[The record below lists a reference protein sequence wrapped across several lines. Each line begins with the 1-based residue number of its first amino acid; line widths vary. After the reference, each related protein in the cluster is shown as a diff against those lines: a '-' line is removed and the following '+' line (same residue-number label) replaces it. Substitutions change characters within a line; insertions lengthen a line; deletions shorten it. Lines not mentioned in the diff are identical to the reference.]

1 MLFLLIYISY
11 KLIKYI
17 RENKNKKRKAK
28 IIPNK
33 NYIIRNTRIKA
44 LLNKK
49 NINDNNHME

>member
-33 NYIIRNTRIKA
+33 NYILRNTRIKA

>member
-1 MLFLLIYISY
+1 MLFQVIYISY
-11 KLIKYI
+11 KLIIFI

>member
-1 MLFLLIYISY
+1 MLFQLIYISY

-33 NYIIRNTRIKA
+33 NCIIRNTRIKA

>member
-1 MLFLLIYISY
+1 MLFQVIYISY
-11 KLIKYI
+11 KLILYI

-28 IIPNK
+28 IISNK
-33 NYIIRNTRIKA
+33 NCIIRNNRIKA